1 MEHRIV
7 AVIGNP
13 GWTSSIGKKSSETSF
28 TTHSLKKDERLVSII
43 EASKY
48 PEKIWSLLFD
58 VYLGDHVL
66 LMIDKIDKELGETL
80 IALDLMDKRSGFK
93 SVSPEVDISKLAAI
107 MKGNVASSYPEFDP
121 DPAAMREWLFTLPL
135 RGSAGPAMVVV
146 DQSFNVKGV
155 GCVVLGF
162 VMSGTVKKHQEL
174 TVHPG
179 GMTTQVRSIQIHDID
194 FDEAPNGARVGLA
207 MKNISPEELPR
218 GSLLSDGAASIQ
230 EGIEFD
236 LKVRISPFWKGG
248 IEKGARL
255 HAFCSLQFI
264 PCTVESSEPTL
275 DGMFSIRIKLDT
287 PMWVRPGEKVGLVY
301 LDSKSFRM
309 FCAGETV

>member
-7 AVIGNP
+7 TVIGSLD
-13 GWTSSIGKKSSETSF
+13 WTSSIGKKSSETSF
-28 TTHSLKKDERLVSII
+28 TTYTLKKDERLVSII

-48 PEKIWSLLFD
+48 PDKIWSLLFD
-58 VYLGDHVL
+58 MYLGDQVL
-66 LMIDKIDKELGETL
+66 IKIDRIDRDLGETM
-80 IALDLMDKRSGFK
+80 IALDLMDKKNGFR
-93 SVSPEVDISKLAAI
+93 SVSPEVDVSKLSAI
-107 MKGNVASSYPEFDP
+107 MKGNVSSNYPEFDP

-135 RGSAGPAMVVV
+135 RRPDGPGMVVV

-162 VMSGTVKKHQEL
+162 VMSGTIKKHQEL
-174 TVHPG
+174 IVHPG
-179 GMTTQVRSIQIHDID
+179 GGTTQVRSIQIHDID

-207 MKNISPEELPR
+207 MKNITPEELPR
-218 GSLLSDGAASIQ
+218 GSVLSDGAASIR
-230 EGIEFD
+230 EGMEFN
-236 LKVRISPFWKGG
+236 LKVRFSPFWKGG

-264 PCTVESSEPTL
+264 PCTIESCEPST
-275 DGMFSIRIKLDT
+275 DGMFSIRIRLDT